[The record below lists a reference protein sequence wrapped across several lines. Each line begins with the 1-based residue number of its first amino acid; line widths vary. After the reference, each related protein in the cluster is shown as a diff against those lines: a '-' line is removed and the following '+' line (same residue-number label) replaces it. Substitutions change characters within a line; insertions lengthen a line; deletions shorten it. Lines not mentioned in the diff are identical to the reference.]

1 MDHRDTG
8 GSSVR
13 AWGTTRLFTGR
24 SRSGGGMPL
33 DTAACTSGVGEED
46 IYNDGE
52 GLIDSRR
59 MVLPSFPDAK
69 PD

>member
-1 MDHRDTG
+1 
-8 GSSVR
+8 
-13 AWGTTRLFTGR
+13 
-24 SRSGGGMPL
+24 MPL

-59 MVLPSFPDAK
+59 MVLPSFP
-69 PD
+69 PDKTRFNSNKRLNERLNDHKLFIR

>member
-1 MDHRDTG
+1 
-8 GSSVR
+8 
-13 AWGTTRLFTGR
+13 
-24 SRSGGGMPL
+24 MPL

-59 MVLPSFPDAK
+59 MVLPSFPPSHDAK